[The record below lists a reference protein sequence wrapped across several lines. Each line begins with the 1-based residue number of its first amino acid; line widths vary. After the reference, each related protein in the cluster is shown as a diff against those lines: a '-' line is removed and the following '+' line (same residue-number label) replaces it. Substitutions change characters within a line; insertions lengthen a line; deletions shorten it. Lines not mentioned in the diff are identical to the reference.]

1 MRSRAGR
8 KSAAAPSADVLH
20 EGGNP
25 PDRGRDEADEPAL
38 AGAGNPQDGARDL
51 RHDARAV
58 HAAAQNHDPDNGEHR
73 IAGQSCQ
80 GLVCLDQA
88 EPGQSQ
94 HDAQRHHVHAQPL
107 FDEEEDGDAEDD
119 KGEDDLGGHG
129 APEMCRW
136 FFVSVLL

>member
-1 MRSRAGR
+1 MFCMKAEIPPTAAETRLTSRRS
-8 KSAAAPSADVLH
+8 L
-20 EGGNP
+20 
-25 PDRGRDEADEPAL
+25 EPATRRM
-38 AGAGNPQDGARDL
+38 GR
-51 RHDARAV
+51 V
-58 HAAAQNHDPDNGEHR
+58 GEHR